1 MKRAAV
7 LSALAVSGAL
17 AAQPAPRPP
26 TCDGA
31 EYRQFDF
38 WVGEWQ
44 VFDRAS
50 GAAAGMSRIEKLYG
64 GCVLRENWTSPGFT
78 GGSLNTWSKADGKW
92 HQAWMD
98 QAGAFRHFVGALDD
112 GRMVLVASQP
122 DPAHPG
128 RALEVRLAFT
138 PQADG
143 SVRQYSDVSSD
154 GGATWRPRYD
164 FLYRRIQ

>member
-1 MKRAAV
+1 
-7 LSALAVSGAL
+7 
-17 AAQPAPRPP
+17 
-26 TCDGA
+26 
-31 EYRQFDF
+31 
-38 WVGEWQ
+38 
-44 VFDRAS
+44 
-50 GAAAGMSRIEKLYG
+50 
-64 GCVLRENWTSPGFT
+64 
-78 GGSLNTWSKADGKW
+78 
-92 HQAWMD
+92 
-98 QAGAFRHFVGALDD
+98 
-112 GRMVLVASQP
+112 VLVASQP

>member
-1 MKRAAV
+1 
-7 LSALAVSGAL
+7 
-17 AAQPAPRPP
+17 
-26 TCDGA
+26 
-31 EYRQFDF
+31 
-38 WVGEWQ
+38 
-44 VFDRAS
+44 
-50 GAAAGMSRIEKLYG
+50 
-64 GCVLRENWTSPGFT
+64 
-78 GGSLNTWSKADGKW
+78 
-92 HQAWMD
+92 
-98 QAGAFRHFVGALDD
+98 
-112 GRMVLVASQP
+112 MVLVASQP